1 MKTLL
6 NKLIDMWWKPWG
18 YEWETSVIKTKR
30 DWKWIE
36 FEKYADIGF
45 SERAYI
51 TYHIRELVSKESWL
65 WQYVCSRSLIK
76 INDEV
81 WIKHINDTEKDYD
94 RDCWIYEYRLIESSL
109 RDESELEDFLLSN
122 IKID

>member
-1 MKTLL
+1 
-6 NKLIDMWWKPWG
+6 MWWKPWG